1 MKRSLV
7 LLMILG
13 LIAGSV
19 ATAEAKKRPR
29 RVERTVEAG
38 YTQGSYPLDDPYC
51 WRPGGSCVRIEP
63 RKGESF
69 FTATAV
75 DAHGLPVLVS
85 AWGPETGQG
94 TQRFYYGSFCGET
107 DEPIAFL
114 PGFDVDLRVELPG
127 GNLSP
132 SVVAD
137 CPMSGTTGTI
147 SVTLSN
153 LP

>member
-13 LIAGSV
+13 LVVGSV

-29 RVERTVEAG
+29 RVERTVED
-38 YTQGSYPLDDPYC
+38 SYATRFVLDDAYC

-63 RKGESF
+63 RKGETF

-75 DAHGLPVLVS
+75 DTHGQPVLVT

-94 TQRFYYGSFCGET
+94 TQRLYYGSFCGET
-107 DEPIAFL
+107 DEPIAFI
-114 PGFDVDLRVELPG
+114 PGFDVDLRVEYPG

-137 CPMSGTTGTI
+137 CPMFGTTGTI

-153 LP
+153 QP

>member
-1 MKRSLV
+1 MKRFLI
-7 LLMILG
+7 LFMILG

-38 YTQGSYPLDDPYC
+38 YTAQSVLFDDPYC

-75 DAHGLPVLVS
+75 DAHGQPVLVT
-85 AWGPETGQG
+85 AWGPETGRG
-94 TQRFYYGSFCGET
+94 TERLFYGSFCGET
-107 DEPIAFL
+107 DEPIAFI
-114 PGFDVDLRVELPG
+114 PGFDVDLRVDLPG
-127 GNLSP
+127 GNGSP

-137 CPMSGTTGTI
+137 CPMFGTTGTI

>member
-1 MKRSLV
+1 MKRFLIV
-7 LLMILG
+7 AVVLG

-19 ATAEAKKRPR
+19 ATAEAKKGAR

-38 YTQGSYPLDDPYC
+38 YTQQFLDDPYC
-51 WRPGGSCVRIEP
+51 WQTGGSCIRIKP
-63 RKGESF
+63 HKGEAF

-75 DAHGLPVLVS
+75 DDHGQPVLVS

-94 TQRFYYGSFCGET
+94 TQRLYYGSFCGET
-107 DEPIAFL
+107 DEPIPFL
-114 PGFDVDLRVELPG
+114 PGFDVDLRVDLPG

-137 CPMSGTTGTI
+137 CPMFGTTGTI
-147 SVTLSN
+147 TVTLSN

>member
-1 MKRSLV
+1 MKRSLI
-7 LLMILG
+7 LFMILG

-38 YTQGSYPLDDPYC
+38 YTQRLLDDPYC

-63 RKGESF
+63 RKGEAF

-75 DAHGLPVLVS
+75 DALGQPVLVS
-85 AWGPETGQG
+85 AWGPETGVG
-94 TQRFYYGSFCGET
+94 TERFYYGSFCGET
-107 DEPIAFL
+107 DEPIAFF

-137 CPMSGTTGTI
+137 CPMFGTTGTI

-153 LP
+153 RP